1 MNGVRNLT
9 KRNKLCVRVTVL
21 LAFLTLA
28 DVARETRLLATCSI
42 MLECLSLCGTYCAI
56 GYKLMCVR
64 FGDSARL
71 RDNITGK

>member
-1 MNGVRNLT
+1 MRNLT
-9 KRNKLCVRVTVL
+9 KRNIVCCVVTVL

-28 DVARETRLLATCSI
+28 DVACETRLLTMCSI
-42 MLECLSLCGTYCAI
+42 ALECLSLRGTYCAI
-56 GYKLMCVR
+56 GYKLMCAG